1 MGRANALIIRFIDT
15 PGDFDSR
22 RNAAVVRRQLSETA
36 LTAPSHEEA
45 RPGSWMCGFGRH
57 VTPDLTMAVA
67 RQLLPGNPRMIFE
80 RSSEDICLEQLAIS
94 EIDQSL
100 NVLSCAPRSSSG
112 ANNLGKRAT

>member
-1 MGRANALIIRFIDT
+1 
-15 PGDFDSR
+15 
-22 RNAAVVRRQLSETA
+22 
-36 LTAPSHEEA
+36 
-45 RPGSWMCGFGRH
+45 MCGFGRH

-112 ANNLGKRAT
+112 ANNLGKRATKCGEQARLPVG